1 MAMMEKIRQGTQSPF
16 MKLVFGAIVLVFVF
30 WGVGA
35 QGPTSQEIA
44 KVNGHRISDTDMQR
58 RVRNVVRGMG
68 SSLDEDQLLDLQ
80 REVIAALIQERVILQ
95 EAEVA
100 GLEVDGEEI
109 ARAVLS
115 YPAFKDADGRFN
127 KSYYERILKREGLN
141 EARFENLQRDE
152 ITRSK
157 LEGLAAGAIRVSD
170 TEVARVYALQPT
182 TLEVAWLLISDGAL
196 AANMKLS
203 DEEVNAHLA
212 DKGADVQAAYDKDLD
227 SRYRHPRRATL
238 STILVNAGD
247 DGSEGAEATLRALVA
262 GLQSQADFAAAAGEH
277 SDGLSSVNGGELG
290 TLAEPMMDAS
300 VAEVV
305 FATAAGA
312 MSAVV
317 VDDDGAQVFWVHDI
331 IDARETPFDEV
342 KASIARGQLAD
353 AQVEAHGDALAE
365 QILAR
370 WKAEGSAPDDLML
383 EHGLVTRQAGPF
395 PVAAPNLGAP
405 ISSPG
410 LMDALG
416 QAKEPGVLDSVFDAD
431 GGRVLA
437 HIITVNQPDP
447 VAYGAQKG
455 FIESQLLAAKRAA
468 FVAAWERDL
477 VARAR
482 VQQRYIP

>member
-1 MAMMEKIRQGTQSPF
+1 
-16 MKLVFGAIVLVFVF
+16 
-30 WGVGA
+30 
-35 QGPTSQEIA
+35 
-44 KVNGHRISDTDMQR
+44 
-58 RVRNVVRGMG
+58 
-68 SSLDEDQLLDLQ
+68 
-80 REVIAALIQERVILQ
+80 
-95 EAEVA
+95 
-100 GLEVDGEEI
+100 
-109 ARAVLS
+109 
-115 YPAFKDADGRFN
+115 
-127 KSYYERILKREGLN
+127 
-141 EARFENLQRDE
+141 
-152 ITRSK
+152 
-157 LEGLAAGAIRVSD
+157 
-170 TEVARVYALQPT
+170 
-182 TLEVAWLLISDGAL
+182 
-196 AANMKLS
+196 MKLS

-317 VDDDGAQVFWVHDI
+317 VDDDGAQVFWVHEI